1 MKKIIALLFIMFI
14 GFSVAAQKKE
24 KTYAAQDKTAY
35 LEKSRNNKTLG
46 WVLLGAGTAMTIGGA
61 IGVNDNGV
69 LSSSSDSYYVLT
81 TFGVLSMLGSI
92 PAFIISS
99 NQANKAAGLS
109 IQLKKES
116 KINIHST
123 HLASNYF
130 PAVGIK
136 YSF

>member
-1 MKKIIALLFIMFI
+1 MKPTLALVFLVFISC
-14 GFSVAAQKKE
+14 SVMAQKQQKNNVIE
-24 KTYAAQDKTAY
+24 DKASY
-35 LEKSRNNKTLG
+35 LEKSRSNKTLG
-46 WVLLGAGTAMTIGGA
+46 WVLLGAGAAMTVAGV

-69 LSSSSDSYYVLT
+69 LSSSSDTYYVLST
-81 TFGVLSMLGSI
+81 AGILSMLGSI

-109 IQLKKES
+109 ILLKNES
-116 KINIHST
+116 KINVHST
-123 HLASNYF
+123 HLTTNYF